1 MIFLLLIP
9 VRRRAAFLH
18 GPMPLPRAW
27 GLSFLFRPVIGRG
40 PCRRVVDVRARVVG
54 PWRLVMREAVMSGMV
69 LADDS
74 LINLFPDPAWD
85 VAGFRDLAG
94 GVIAVCLYAAVAMVI
109 VGVLTLLPG
118 LITNNMMERAFSWK
132 RLLCALMIPLT
143 IGAATGGFA
152 WGAGAFG
159 TDGLAVNDSY
169 QSANGHPDWKGVKN
183 DEAKKSDDL
192 GGVVRQLGE
201 DIANRVGKAAGDAI
215 DKALSTGKKAW
226 QWLSGGDGKGNVF
239 QKAGDA
245 ASGAW
250 DWLSG
255 GDGKGNV
262 FEKTGRAAGD
272 LWSSLFG

>member
-1 MIFLLLIP
+1 
-9 VRRRAAFLH
+9 
-18 GPMPLPRAW
+18 
-27 GLSFLFRPVIGRG
+27 
-40 PCRRVVDVRARVVG
+40 
-54 PWRLVMREAVMSGMV
+54 MREAVMSGMV

-159 TDGLAVNDSY
+159 AAFAQVKLTDRQIRDYPDQRQNIND
-169 QSANGHPDWKGVKN
+169 Q
-183 DEAKKSDDL
+183 
-192 GGVVRQLGE
+192 
-201 DIANRVGKAAGDAI
+201 
-215 DKALSTGKKAW
+215 
-226 QWLSGGDGKGNVF
+226 
-239 QKAGDA
+239 
-245 ASGAW
+245 
-250 DWLSG
+250 
-255 GDGKGNV
+255 
-262 FEKTGRAAGD
+262 
-272 LWSSLFG
+272 

>member
-1 MIFLLLIP
+1 
-9 VRRRAAFLH
+9 
-18 GPMPLPRAW
+18 
-27 GLSFLFRPVIGRG
+27 
-40 PCRRVVDVRARVVG
+40 
-54 PWRLVMREAVMSGMV
+54 MREAVMSGMV

-159 TDGLAVNDSY
+159 ADGLAVNDSY
-169 QSANGHPDWKGVKN
+169 QSANGHPDWKGVKS
-183 DEAKKSDDL
+183 DEAKIILNLFHVIETFNLDTDSMWYRKSNFFTMFVELSKVSQIPDDI
-192 GGVVRQLGE
+192 VAKIHSFE
-201 DIANRVGKAAGDAI
+201 DEVLAN
-215 DKALSTGKKAW
+215 
-226 QWLSGGDGKGNVF
+226 KGNEENDF
-239 QKAGDA
+239 
-245 ASGAW
+245 
-250 DWLSG
+250 
-255 GDGKGNV
+255 GKYYSV
-262 FEKTGRAAGD
+262 MYTGTNSRSARIKRADIFYKYCLAK
-272 LWSSLFG
+272 

>member
-1 MIFLLLIP
+1 M
-9 VRRRAAFLH
+9 
-18 GPMPLPRAW
+18 
-27 GLSFLFRPVIGRG
+27 
-40 PCRRVVDVRARVVG
+40 
-54 PWRLVMREAVMSGMV
+54 
-69 LADDS
+69 
-74 LINLFPDPAWD
+74 
-85 VAGFRDLAG
+85 
-94 GVIAVCLYAAVAMVI
+94 
-109 VGVLTLLPG
+109 
-118 LITNNMMERAFSWK
+118 
-132 RLLCALMIPLT
+132 
-143 IGAATGGFA
+143 
-152 WGAGAFG
+152 
-159 TDGLAVNDSY
+159 NDSY
-169 QSANGHPDWKGVKN
+169 QSANGHPDWKGVKS

-239 QKAGDA
+239 QKAGQAAGDA